1 MAKRIPETK
10 RVVAVVAILMEG
22 ILACTVLAAERP
34 AVLDFTLDS
43 VEEVPVLRTRPL
55 DRPALLAEDAAK
67 SQFGGPERFALP
79 EDVAVR
85 CAEAGRWED
94 PTPLHRVWR
103 LRIQAPGALSVN
115 LGFSVFDLPAG
126 GRLSLYPTD
135 LSGADDPR
143 GVRVFHADDVDRMGE
158 LWTPVVLGDDIIV
171 EVEVPT
177 GSVAPRVELS
187 KVNRGYRWFGEP
199 EEDKAG
205 LCNVDIVC
213 PEGDGWRDDGRSVGV
228 YSISG
233 SFRCTGAMINNTRRD
248 GAPLFLTANHC
259 LSTEQYANSVVV
271 YWNFESPV
279 CGQQGGGSL
288 DQYTTGSSIRATYP
302 FADATLLELDEAPD
316 PGFQVTF
323 AGWDRRDLVPDG
335 AVTIHNPQTDE
346 KSISIDYDP
355 TSITTYL
362 ATPVPGNGTHIRIRD
377 WDVGTTEHGSS
388 GSPLFSFD
396 HRIVGQ
402 LHGGYAACG
411 NDLSDWY
418 GRFSMSWNGA
428 GSASTWCPP

>member
-158 LWTPVVLGDDIIV
+158 LWTPVVLV
-171 EVEVPT
+171 T
-177 GSVAPRVELS
+177 TSSS
-187 KVNRGYRWFGEP
+187 KWKCLPARWRRGWS
-199 EEDKAG
+199 
-205 LCNVDIVC
+205 C
-213 PEGDGWRDDGRSVGV
+213 
-228 YSISG
+228 
-233 SFRCTGAMINNTRRD
+233 RR
-248 GAPLFLTANHC
+248 
-259 LSTEQYANSVVV
+259 
-271 YWNFESPV
+271 
-279 CGQQGGGSL
+279 
-288 DQYTTGSSIRATYP
+288 
-302 FADATLLELDEAPD
+302 
-316 PGFQVTF
+316 
-323 AGWDRRDLVPDG
+323 
-335 AVTIHNPQTDE
+335 
-346 KSISIDYDP
+346 
-355 TSITTYL
+355 
-362 ATPVPGNGTHIRIRD
+362 
-377 WDVGTTEHGSS
+377 
-388 GSPLFSFD
+388 
-396 HRIVGQ
+396 
-402 LHGGYAACG
+402 
-411 NDLSDWY
+411 
-418 GRFSMSWNGA
+418 
-428 GSASTWCPP
+428 